1 MPVRTIKNI
10 NTRSPSAGG
19 KCGRACK
26 STHAEE
32 CGLKWRGLRKTVV
45 GGEPKCP
52 GEKDGRCDIWTSL
65 GFVGGKL
72 EGIVADVCT
81 LSPLLWV
88 LVWFFGFY

>member
-1 MPVRTIKNI
+1 M
-10 NTRSPSAGG
+10 
-19 KCGRACK
+19 
-26 STHAEE
+26 
-32 CGLKWRGLRKTVV
+32 V

-52 GEKDGRCDIWTSL
+52 VEKDGRCDIWASL

-88 LVWFFGFY
+88 LIWFFGFY